1 MLIFLF
7 MEEDTMQM
15 TGIDA
20 KSHIRDVIL
29 KMDKP
34 FKLSQ
39 LFQTLDKEGL
49 NDKYLILDVLNQL
62 YENGLVK
69 KTDVEDDT
77 SEYESIFNNF
87 K

>member
-1 MLIFLF
+1 
-7 MEEDTMQM
+7 MEDDTMQM

>member
-1 MLIFLF
+1 
-7 MEEDTMQM
+7 MQM